1 MRLQKNTLYALYG
14 ILEAASR
21 PAHQLSTG
29 EIART
34 YGVSTHHLAKVLRA
48 LVRAKLVESVR
59 GVGGGYRFTGNA
71 RRLTLLDVV
80 ELFEHFG
87 AAERSGAAPQ
97 RHSRK
102 EEVERALATVFT
114 EIDEIARAT
123 LRSISI
129 ATLLNLVERQR
140 PATRKGRRGARKRPR
155 SAR

>member
-1 MRLQKNTLYALYG
+1 MRLQKNTLYALYSV
-14 ILEAASR
+14 LEAASR
-21 PAHQLSTG
+21 PAQQLSTA

-48 LVRAKLVESVR
+48 LVRARLVESVR
-59 GVGGGYRFTGNA
+59 GVGGGYRFSGNA

-87 AAERSGAAPQ
+87 TPGRRGEARRG
-97 RHSRK
+97 RGRK
-102 EEVERALATVFT
+102 EEVEGALGSVFA

-129 ATLLNLVERQR
+129 ATLLKLIERRR
-140 PATRKGRRGARKRPR
+140 PAARGR
-155 SAR
+155 S